1 METNEVYANV
11 ATELIE
17 IFKHMEKS
25 LKDKIPVE
33 LEEKLKMQANKEYE
47 FHIDKTK
54 SLKEQNILPETKNV
68 LSGIY
73 IKYLHPEEENE
84 IMEIWKQNEIKHEQQ
99 MRELYSPDNLFK
111 KKEIPVTE
119 STIEN
124 NQLIKIE
131 DTWYRKIIIKI
142 QNIIKRLFGK

>member
-1 METNEVYANV
+1 METNEIYANV

-17 IFKHMEKS
+17 IFKYMEKS

-33 LEEKLKMQANKEYE
+33 LEENLKMQANKEHE

-54 SLKEQNILPETKNV
+54 TLKEQNMLPETKKI
-68 LSGIY
+68 LAGIY

-84 IMEIWKQNEIKHEQQ
+84 IMEIWKQNEIKQQ
-99 MRELYSPDNLFK
+99 QKNREMYNPDNLFK
-111 KKEIPVTE
+111 KKKEIVTE
-119 STIEN
+119 TSIEN

-131 DTWYRKIIIKI
+131 DVWYKKVIMKI
-142 QNIIKRLFGK
+142 QNVIKRLFGK